1 MSEAGVYAPKV
12 GAEVSVRM
20 LISDVR
26 QEIGFSGLSAAQDAV
41 RIEISGDQL
50 AGITPKEDDIIKR
63 GEVYYKVRTALKD
76 DAGVFYRFD
85 VDKVRP

>member
-1 MSEAGVYAPKV
+1 MSVAGVYAPQV
-12 GAEVSVRM
+12 GAEVPVRM

-26 QEIGFSGLSAAQDAV
+26 QEASFSGLTAAQDAIV
-41 RIEISGDQL
+41 IEISGVQL
-50 AGITPKEDDIIKR
+50 LDVTPKEDDMIRR
-63 GEVYYKVRTALKD
+63 GDVYYKVRSAQKD